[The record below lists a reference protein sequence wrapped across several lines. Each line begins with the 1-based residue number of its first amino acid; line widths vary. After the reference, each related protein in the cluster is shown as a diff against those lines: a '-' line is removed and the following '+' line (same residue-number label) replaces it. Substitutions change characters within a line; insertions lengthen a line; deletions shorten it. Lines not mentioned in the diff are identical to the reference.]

1 MEQKPGG
8 CFCQRFIVKKSNML
22 VEQMM
27 GTIEESF
34 LATTVNIKLNGIVS
48 AILDTLC
55 FGLLGSWVSEKFG
68 LVDVLESVKNL
79 GTGIKD
85 ICRIHSAPKQI
96 AYRRD
101 ELDRDRKRKQD

>member
-1 MEQKPGG
+1 M
-8 CFCQRFIVKKSNML
+8 
-22 VEQMM
+22 
-27 GTIEESF
+27 
-34 LATTVNIKLNGIVS
+34 
-48 AILDTLC
+48 
-55 FGLLGSWVSEKFG
+55 LGSWVSEKFG

>member
-1 MEQKPGG
+1 MRR
-8 CFCQRFIVKKSNML
+8 FFRFI
-22 VEQMM
+22 
-27 GTIEESF
+27 
-34 LATTVNIKLNGIVS
+34 S

-85 ICRIHSAPKQI
+85 IYRIHSAPKQI

-101 ELDRDRKRKQD
+101 GLDGDRKRKQD